1 MTVEL
6 LSATFFPSTQNI
18 GIGRMFTFK
27 IVFEARSGDPK
38 VAPYQPTSCHAI
50 ERLSNHHG
58 GGLG

>member
-1 MTVEL
+1 MNCRRPDQLKCVKETGDE
-6 LSATFFPSTQNI
+6 F
-18 GIGRMFTFK
+18 
-27 IVFEARSGDPK
+27 FEARSGDPK